1 MRRRYNRARGSR
13 YPLSPGICDALA
25 DVTPLLV
32 LLIAYSIGLV
42 VLGTWVG
49 RRVRLCADFFVAGR
63 SLGPG
68 LIFATFLAANIGV
81 GSTVGATG
89 YAYQDGAAAWWWNGS
104 AGLGSL
110 VLAFWVGPRLWRQ
123 ADSLGFLTVGDFLE
137 HHYGRAV
144 RGLAAAIIWAGS
156 FLILCTQF
164 RGAAEILQRVSGW
177 PLAAG
182 TLVVSLTT
190 LAYVVAGG
198 LRSAA
203 WVNAVQLTIKLAGL
217 GIAAP
222 IVAGAAGADL
232 SLSGETSFWTGTT
245 VGWHTLFLLGPAFFL
260 SPGLI
265 QKAYG
270 ARDASVLRRGV
281 AWNGLALLVFAWVP
295 VLIGLTARAL
305 HPGLERPEMALPVV
319 LTEDV
324 PPMIGAL
331 GLAAIFSAALSAADA
346 VLVMLATSGAR
357 DIYRGFLRPNAS
369 DRDVLFIARA
379 LTVFGALAGFALTFV
394 LDSVGS
400 ALTLFY
406 QLMVVTLF
414 APILGGLFLPRASRW
429 SALAAMLVGVATLVT
444 THLATG
450 GAGYGWAA
458 PHFLGLI
465 TSGLTY
471 LILAVF

>member
-1 MRRRYNRARGSR
+1 MT
-13 YPLSPGICDALA
+13 L
-25 DVTPLLV
+25 LLV
-32 LLIAYSIGLV
+32 LLVAYSIGLI
-42 VLGTWVG
+42 VLGSWMG
-49 RRVRLCADFFVAGR
+49 RHVRQCADFFVAGR

-81 GSTVGATG
+81 GSTVGATA
-89 YAYQDGAAAWWWNGS
+89 YAYQDGLAAWWWNGS

-123 ADSLGFLTVGDFLE
+123 AEQLGFLTVGDFLE

-156 FLILCTQF
+156 FLILCTQLK
-164 RGAAEILQRVSGW
+164 GAAEILQRVGGFS
-177 PLAAG
+177 LATGA
-182 TLVVSLTT
+182 LFVSLATV
-190 LAYVVAGG
+190 AYFVAGG
-198 LRSAA
+198 LKSAA
-203 WVNAVQLTIKLAGL
+203 WVNTIQLTIKLAGFAV
-217 GIAAP
+217 AAP
-222 IVAGAAGADL
+222 IAAGAGGADL
-232 SLSGETSFWTGTT
+232 SFNSDTSFWAGST
-245 VGWHTLFLLGPAFFL
+245 VGWPTLFLLGPAFFL

-265 QKAYG
+265 QKAFG
-270 ARDASVLRRGV
+270 AKDASVLKRGV
-281 AWNGLALLVFAWVP
+281 AWNGVALLAFAWLP

-305 HPGLERPEMALPVV
+305 HPGLERPDMALPIV
-319 LTEDV
+319 LVQNV
-324 PPMIGAL
+324 PPLVGAL
-331 GLAAIFSAALSAADA
+331 GLAAIFSAAMSAADA
-346 VLVMLATSGAR
+346 VLFMLATSGAR
-357 DIYRGFLRPNAS
+357 DIYRGFLRPNAT
-369 DRDVLFIARA
+369 DRDVLQIARVLA
-379 LTVFGALAGFALTFV
+379 VFGALAGFALTFV

-465 TSGLTY
+465 TSGITY
-471 LILAVF
+471 LILAIF

>member
-1 MRRRYNRARGSR
+1 MT
-13 YPLSPGICDALA
+13 L
-25 DVTPLLV
+25 LLV
-32 LLIAYSIGLV
+32 LLVIYSVALI
-42 VLGTWVG
+42 VLGTYIG
-49 RRVRLCADFFVAGR
+49 RHVRECAGFFVAGR

-68 LIFATFLAANIGV
+68 LIFATFLAANVGM

-89 YAYQDGAAAWWWNGS
+89 YAYQDGLAAWWWNGS

-123 ADSLGFLTVGDFLE
+123 AEQGGYLTVGDFLE
-137 HHYGRAV
+137 NHYGRAV

-164 RGAAEILQRVSGW
+164 RGAAEILQRVGGISLELGA
-177 PLAAG
+177 LG
-182 TLVVSLTT
+182 VSLVTV
-190 LAYVVAGG
+190 AYFVAGG
-198 LRSAA
+198 LKSAA
-203 WVNAVQLTIKLAGL
+203 WVNAIQLTIKLAGFAV
-217 GIAAP
+217 AAP
-222 IVAGAAGADL
+222 IAAAGAGAEL
-232 SLSGETSFWTGTT
+232 SFNGDSSFWSGTT
-245 VGWHTLFLLGPAFFL
+245 VGWPTLFLLGPAFFL

-270 ARDASVLRRGV
+270 ARDASALKRGV
-281 AWNGLALLVFAWVP
+281 AWNGVALLAFAWLP

-305 HPGLERPEMALPVV
+305 HPGLERPEMALPIV
-319 LTEDV
+319 LAENV
-324 PPMIGAL
+324 PPLVGAL
-331 GLAAIFSAALSAADA
+331 GFAAVFSAALSAADA
-346 VLVMLATSGAR
+346 VLFMLATSGAR

-369 DRDVLFIARA
+369 DADVLQIARVLA
-379 LTVFGALAGFALTFV
+379 VLGALAGFALTFV

>member
-1 MRRRYNRARGSR
+1 M
-13 YPLSPGICDALA
+13 
-25 DVTPLLV
+25 
-32 LLIAYSIGLV
+32 
-42 VLGTWVG
+42 
-49 RRVRLCADFFVAGR
+49 
-63 SLGPG
+63 
-68 LIFATFLAANIGV
+68 
-81 GSTVGATG
+81 
-89 YAYQDGAAAWWWNGS
+89 
-104 AGLGSL
+104 
-110 VLAFWVGPRLWRQ
+110 LAFWVGPRLWRQ

-164 RGAAEILQRVSGW
+164 RGAAEILQRVGGW

-190 LAYVVAGG
+190 MAYFVAGG

-217 GIAAP
+217 GVAAP
-222 IVAGAAGADL
+222 LVAGAAGADL
-232 SLSGETSFWTGTT
+232 SMSGETSFWTGTT

-270 ARDASVLRRGV
+270 AKDACVLRRGV
-281 AWNGLALLVFAWVP
+281 AWNGVALLVFAWVP

-319 LTEDV
+319 LAEDV

-331 GLAAIFSAALSAADA
+331 GLAAVFSAALSAADA
-346 VLVMLATSGAR
+346 VLVMLATSGRAGHLSR
-357 DIYRGFLRPNAS
+357 VPASERERSRRPVH
-369 DRDVLFIARA
+369 RARA